1 MRVLLSIKPEF
12 VKKIISGEKKVEFR
26 RKIFKRNVRIIVVY
40 ASSPWKSVIGEF
52 VIEDIIKL
60 NLPRLWKITKHEA
73 GIDEKFF
80 WQYFAGQ
87 DYGYAIKIKDFLLY
101 KKKLDIEKHFGLKPP
116 QSCVYIL

>member
-40 ASSPWKSVIGEF
+40 ASYPWKSVIGEF
-52 VIEDIIKL
+52 VIEDIIKS
-60 NLPRLWKITKHEA
+60 NLQRLWEITKHEA

-80 WQYFAGQ
+80 WQYFAGK

-116 QSCVYIL
+116 QSYVYIL